1 MYKFSLLACAVI
13 LIAAVLAASSCSEN
27 NQSSSESHGHGPI
40 ELTLNDGKKWQAD
53 QHTRESILGIREAMT
68 TKPVNSPDETQA
80 LGHDLQRRL
89 RVLVS
94 GCTMTGEAHN
104 QLHVFLEEFMPAA
117 DSLASQPDEEKARE
131 TLAEMHHMLERYDE
145 HFE

>member
-13 LIAAVLAASSCSEN
+13 LIAAVLAASSCSET
-27 NQSSSESHGHGPI
+27 NQSSNGAHTHSPAG
-40 ELTLNDGKKWQAD
+40 LTLNDGKKWQAD
-53 QHTRESILGIREAMT
+53 QHTREGMLGIRQAMT
-68 TKPVNSPDETQA
+68 TKPVNSPVEMRN
-80 LGHDLQRRL
+80 LGRDLQQRL
-89 RVLVS
+89 KELVA

-117 DSLASQPDEEKARE
+117 DSLASQQDEKKARE